1 MENMQTVDGRFGLIG
16 RYVSPFSPKR
26 EPTPPLIVS
35 WWLFA
40 GSIGAFV
47 AHYIIGGRLPFLAS
61 ILAVMSLVTCGLAW
75 LLAQALFRDMDDPH
89 ARFRSS
95 WSVLLVGILFTLT
108 LGLSVTASDNAGA
121 VRGYFALLQSL
132 IGSAVLVMTLLEA
145 FDKITQFNRAERFFR
160 IKFAAAYAVIL
171 GSSFV
176 VQLPE
181 FMSVQ
186 AETQAGLA
194 LLALVGAGIAVRYR
208 LAHPLASCG
217 HKGETK
223 PIVGENNP
231 VMAKQ
236 IETLL
241 QTEAMFTDP
250 DVRLPDLARRLREP
264 SYKISRCITHDLE
277 YRNFNH
283 MVNFHRIEAIKAC
296 FDNPDMDRLSILS
309 IAMDCGFASIGP
321 FNRAFKMQT
330 GLTPSTYRRT
340 VKP

>member
-1 MENMQTVDGRFGLIG
+1 MENIHTIDGRLGRIG

-40 GSIGAFV
+40 GSVGAFV
-47 AHYIIGGRLPFLAS
+47 VHYIMDDRLPIMAS

-89 ARFRSS
+89 ARFRRS
-95 WSVLLVGILFTLT
+95 WSVLLVGILFAIT
-108 LGLSVTASDNAGA
+108 LGLSVTASANAGA

-145 FDKITQFNRAERFFR
+145 FDKITQFNPAERLFR
-160 IKFAAAYAVIL
+160 IKFATAYAAIL
-171 GSSFV
+171 GASFV

-181 FMSVQ
+181 FMAVQ

-194 LLALVGAGIAVRYR
+194 LLALIGAGLAVRYR
-208 LAHPLASCG
+208 LANPLASCG
-217 HKGETK
+217 HKEETGCT
-223 PIVGENNP
+223 IEQNNP
-231 VMAKQ
+231 GLANR

-241 QTEAMFTDP
+241 RSEAMFMEP
-250 DVRLPDLARRLREP
+250 EVRLPDLARRLREP
-264 SYKISRCITHDLE
+264 SYKVSRCIRHDLD

-283 MVNFHRIEAIKAC
+283 MVNFHRVEAIKAC
-296 FDNPDMDRLSILS
+296 FDDPGMDRLSILS

-321 FNRAFKMQT
+321 FNRAFKIET
-330 GLTPSTYRRT
+330 GLTPSAYRRT
-340 VKP
+340 SRL